1 MNVIRQVLWLIH
13 KDLILQFRTK
23 DTLVLV
29 FMFSLLVVLA
39 FVFSMGPFFPFDLE
53 ERSKLAASVL
63 WISFTFAGIITL
75 TRSFDVERSDGAVHI
90 IRLAGVDPS
99 NFYISKVLSNF
110 IFLTVLEF
118 ILTPVSLQFVE
129 SLDLVSVITLFKLLG
144 ILSIGTLGLCAV
156 GVILSG
162 MASTTRGKESLLSV
176 LLLPLVI
183 PVIMAGTKCT
193 VSLLST
199 GTLQGTFWIM
209 LLILYSFV
217 FLTISYLLFEF
228 VIEG

>member
-39 FVFSMGPFFPFDLE
+39 FVFSMGPFFSFGLE

-110 IFLTVLEF
+110 VFLTVLEF

-144 ILSIGTLGLCAV
+144 RLSIGTLGLCAV

-199 GTLQGTFWIM
+199 GALQGTFWIM

>member
-39 FVFSMGPFFPFDLE
+39 FVFSMGPFFSFGLE

-209 LLILYSFV
+209 LLILYSLV

>member
-23 DTLVLV
+23 DTLVLA

-39 FVFSMGPFFPFDLE
+39 FVFSMGPFFSFGLE

>member
-1 MNVIRQVLWLIH
+1 MDVIRQVLWLIH

-39 FVFSMGPFFPFDLE
+39 FVFSMGPFFSFGLE

-63 WISFTFAGIITL
+63 WISFTFAGVITL

-162 MASTTRGKESLLSV
+162 MASATRGKESLLSV

-209 LLILYSFV
+209 LLILYSLV

>member
-23 DTLVLV
+23 DTLVLA

-209 LLILYSFV
+209 LLILYSLV

>member
-63 WISFTFAGIITL
+63 WISFTFAGVITL

-162 MASTTRGKESLLSV
+162 MASATRGKESLLSV

-199 GTLQGTFWIM
+199 GSLQGTFWIM

>member
-1 MNVIRQVLWLIH
+1 MDVIRQVLWLVH

-39 FVFSMGPFFPFDLE
+39 FVFSMGPFFSFGLE

-199 GTLQGTFWIM
+199 GALQGAFWIM

>member
-1 MNVIRQVLWLIH
+1 MSVIRQILWLIQ
-13 KDLILQFRTK
+13 KDLTLQFRTK
-23 DTLVLV
+23 DTLALI

-39 FVFSMGPFFPFDLE
+39 FVFAIGPVFPFDLE
-53 ERSKLAASVL
+53 ERSKLAASIL
-63 WISFTFAGIITL
+63 WISFTFAGIIAL
-75 TRSFDVERSDGAVHI
+75 TRSFDIERADGAIHI
-90 IRLAGVDPS
+90 IRLAGVAPS
-99 NFYISKVLSNF
+99 NFYLSKVLSNF

-129 SLDLVSVITLFKLLG
+129 SLDLVSAITLFKLLG

-156 GVILSG
+156 GVTLSG
-162 MASTTRGKESLLSV
+162 MASATGGKESLLSV

-199 GTLQGTFWIM
+199 GSLRDAFWIT
-209 LLILYSFV
+209 LLILYSLV

>member
-1 MNVIRQVLWLIH
+1 MDVIRQVLWLVH

-209 LLILYSFV
+209 LLILYSLV

>member
-1 MNVIRQVLWLIH
+1 MDVIRQVLWLVH

-39 FVFSMGPFFPFDLE
+39 FVFSMGPFFSFCLE

-209 LLILYSFV
+209 LLILYSLV

>member
-1 MNVIRQVLWLIH
+1 MFETAESNLYEPTKGLAESHPSKTKRKKENLI
-13 KDLILQFRTK
+13 FRPIAK
-23 DTLVLV
+23 Q
-29 FMFSLLVVLA
+29 
-39 FVFSMGPFFPFDLE
+39 
-53 ERSKLAASVL
+53 
-63 WISFTFAGIITL
+63 TL
-75 TRSFDVERSDGAVHI
+75 TC
-90 IRLAGVDPS
+90 
-99 NFYISKVLSNF
+99 NF

-209 LLILYSFV
+209 LLILYSLV

>member
-1 MNVIRQVLWLIH
+1 MYILMFFFLFLMNVIRQVLWLIH

-63 WISFTFAGIITL
+63 WISFTFAGVITL

-209 LLILYSFV
+209 LLILYC
-217 FLTISYLLFEF
+217 L
-228 VIEG
+228 

>member
-1 MNVIRQVLWLIH
+1 MDVIRQVLWLVH

-39 FVFSMGPFFPFDLE
+39 FVFSMGPFFSFGLE

>member
-1 MNVIRQVLWLIH
+1 MDVIRQVLWLVH

-39 FVFSMGPFFPFDLE
+39 FVFSMGPFFSFGLE

-209 LLILYSFV
+209 LLILYSLV

>member
-23 DTLVLV
+23 DTLVLA

-63 WISFTFAGIITL
+63 WISFTFAGVITL
-75 TRSFDVERSDGAVHI
+75 TRSFDVERADGAVHI

-199 GTLQGTFWIM
+199 GALQGTFWIM

>member
-39 FVFSMGPFFPFDLE
+39 FVFSMGPFFSFGLE

>member
-1 MNVIRQVLWLIH
+1 MDVIRQVLWLVH

-39 FVFSMGPFFPFDLE
+39 FVFSMGPFFSFGLE

-162 MASTTRGKESLLSV
+162 MASATRGKESLLSV

-209 LLILYSFV
+209 LLILYSLV

>member
-1 MNVIRQVLWLIH
+1 MDVIRQVLWLIH

-39 FVFSMGPFFPFDLE
+39 FVFSMGPFFSFGLE

>member
-1 MNVIRQVLWLIH
+1 MDVIRQVLWLIH

-63 WISFTFAGIITL
+63 WISFTFAGVITL

>member
-63 WISFTFAGIITL
+63 WISFTFAGVITL

>member
-23 DTLVLV
+23 DTLVLA

-39 FVFSMGPFFPFDLE
+39 FVFSMGPFFSFGLE

-63 WISFTFAGIITL
+63 WISFTFAGVITL